1 MNRELVILV
10 ADGTMRAVFA
20 AFFERQFHHVLSCAP
35 FDFNPRLDL
44 FNNPLEKDGGVHR
57 RCHEILRPYLNTHRR
72 ALVVLDQQFGGE
84 RPAEEVRVE
93 IEHRLNANGWAG
105 RATAAVIE
113 PELEVLLW
121 QDNVNVERALRH
133 QGGSLRQ
140 LLAADGRWPEGC
152 AEASRSQRGHP
163 GADSHQP
170 RGPTGGRLQ
179 PDREG
184 SLDGGLRGPGVPSCS
199 RRAPCV
205 VPCGGRMKAKSVPS
219 SWLERDGRRLDCN
232 PYMSGALEA
241 KVLLEGLRPRRCRS
255 ATSR

>member
-44 FNNPLEKDGGVHR
+44 FNNPLEKDGGVHL

-84 RPAEEVRVE
+84 RPSEEVRVE

-140 LLAADGRWPEGC
+140 LLAADGRWPEG
-152 AEASRSQRGHP
+152 APKPPAPKEVIQALIRTNRAGPPVVVYSQIAKAVSTVGCVDPAFHRVRD
-163 GADSHQP
+163 A
-170 RGPTGGRLQ
+170 
-179 PDREG
+179 
-184 SLDGGLRGPGVPSCS
+184 LRAWFPSEV
-199 RRAPCV
+199 A
-205 VPCGGRMKAKSVPS
+205 
-219 SWLERDGRRLDCN
+219 
-232 PYMSGALEA
+232 
-241 KVLLEGLRPRRCRS
+241 
-255 ATSR
+255 

>member
-20 AFFERQFHHVLSCAP
+20 AFFERQFHHVLSCAS

-140 LLAADGRWPEGC
+140 VLTADGRWPEGAPKPPAPKEVIQALIRTNRAGPPMVVYSQIAKAVSTVGC
-152 AEASRSQRGHP
+152 VDPAFRRMRDALRTWFPAEVA
-163 GADSHQP
+163 
-170 RGPTGGRLQ
+170 
-179 PDREG
+179 
-184 SLDGGLRGPGVPSCS
+184 
-199 RRAPCV
+199 
-205 VPCGGRMKAKSVPS
+205 
-219 SWLERDGRRLDCN
+219 
-232 PYMSGALEA
+232 
-241 KVLLEGLRPRRCRS
+241 
-255 ATSR
+255 

>member
-140 LLAADGRWPEGC
+140 LLAADGRWPEGAPKPPAPKEVIQTLIRANRAGPPVVVYSQIAKAVSTAGC
-152 AEASRSQRGHP
+152 ADPAFHRVRD
-163 GADSHQP
+163 A
-170 RGPTGGRLQ
+170 
-179 PDREG
+179 
-184 SLDGGLRGPGVPSCS
+184 LRAWFPSEV
-199 RRAPCV
+199 A
-205 VPCGGRMKAKSVPS
+205 
-219 SWLERDGRRLDCN
+219 
-232 PYMSGALEA
+232 
-241 KVLLEGLRPRRCRS
+241 
-255 ATSR
+255 